1 MAKNEPRDE
10 LDLENLTELEVTCGY
25 HTQEEL
31 DAEIAAM
38 HSDTDSVWRVSE
50 AMGCIWWCHLPLIS
64 GYGAHEVKAEQ
75 YKMLEFIF
83 GPNTK
88 LKLINQMSA
97 CGEKNPMIGEKLVE
111 YAKLHGYE
119 KELPD
124 DLREGLA

>member
-10 LDLENLTELEVTCGY
+10 LD
-25 HTQEEL
+25 
-31 DAEIAAM
+31 M
-38 HSDTDSVWRVSE
+38 PVSH
-50 AMGCIWWCHLPLIS
+50 AMGCIWWCHLPMATDFRYRES
-64 GYGAHEVKAEQ
+64 KAEQ
-75 YKMLEFIF
+75 YKILEFIF

-88 LKLINQMSA
+88 LKLIDQMAA

-124 DLREGLA
+124 DLRDGFAGQDAADVERREEDGE